1 MLYGISCFFFFNM
14 FLFYKKK
21 SNKFYQQIFK
31 IIKIVTRVISKK
43 LTQISNSRRIMKHTV
58 KWTILHLKSYINS
71 KWRNS
76 IRSLLSNWSNNC
88 MISGV
93 FQRLEKSFLRFSVR
107 CNGRGWPACL
117 LLCSFMYWLIIVRLW
132 WNVVIGNLELMVH
145 VQKQNRVKADFI
157 SLSDR
162 LLY

>member
-1 MLYGISCFFFFNM
+1 M
-14 FLFYKKK
+14 FLFYIKKG
-21 SNKFYQQIFK
+21 NTFYQQIFK

-43 LTQISNSRRIMKHTV
+43 LTQISNSRRIMKCTV

-76 IRSLLSNWSNNC
+76 IRSLLNNWSNNC
-88 MISGV
+88 MISSQ
-93 FQRLEKSFLRFSVR
+93 FQRLEKSFLRFSVH
-107 CNGRGWPACL
+107 CNGREWPACL
-117 LLCSFMYWLIIVRLW
+117 LLCSFMYWLIIVWLW

-145 VQKQNRVKADFI
+145 VQKHNRVRADFI